1 MAISVAMLYRS
12 VTFACRPFSPPSF
25 VPHTHVFHSHRNKML
40 DLAMRLFRD
49 EYSGFRIDSTVF
61 VRYRDVRVI
70 PRHFVFC
77 IRMVSREFPAHC

>member
-1 MAISVAMLYRS
+1 
-12 VTFACRPFSPPSF
+12 
-25 VPHTHVFHSHRNKML
+25 
-40 DLAMRLFRD
+40 MRLFRD

-77 IRMVSREFPAHC
+77 IRMISREFPAHCWHRFFNLSFPPI